1 MSEHS
6 EKEKS
11 GFGTASLVLGIIG
24 ICTSFIPIINNLSFV
39 LGLMGLLFISS
50 IKKLVKDKQFMHFSN
65 SNNCQLAKNF
75 IKQLK

>member
-50 IKKLVKDKQFMHFSN
+50 IKKASKGRTIYAF
-65 SNNCQLAKNF
+65 
-75 IKQLK
+75 

>member
-11 GFGTASLVLGIIG
+11 GFGTASLVLEIIG

-50 IKKLVKDKQFMHFSN
+50 IKKASKGQTIYAF
-65 SNNCQLAKNF
+65 
-75 IKQLK
+75 

>member
-11 GFGTASLVLGIIG
+11 GFGTASLVLEIIG

-39 LGLMGLLFISS
+39 LGLMGLLFI
-50 IKKLVKDKQFMHFSN
+50 
-65 SNNCQLAKNF
+65 
-75 IKQLK
+75 

>member
-50 IKKLVKDKQFMHFSN
+50 IKKASKGQTIYAF
-65 SNNCQLAKNF
+65 
-75 IKQLK
+75 

>member
-6 EKEKS
+6 DKEKS

-50 IKKLVKDKQFMHFSN
+50 KKKASKGQTIYAF
-65 SNNCQLAKNF
+65 
-75 IKQLK
+75 